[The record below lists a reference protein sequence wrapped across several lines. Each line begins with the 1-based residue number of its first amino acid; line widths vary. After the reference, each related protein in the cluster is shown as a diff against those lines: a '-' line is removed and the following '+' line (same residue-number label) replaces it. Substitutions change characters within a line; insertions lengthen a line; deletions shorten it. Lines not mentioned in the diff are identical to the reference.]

1 VRQTAE
7 WAAGQARKAVGA
19 VQNIDASRL
28 QQIEAEHKLMS
39 QNMTDLSNVL
49 QALSTDRIGGGSG
62 NPDVQRIENIPGKR
76 YPYDYLVEIPIDA
89 NDTSTRTGTVTISQE
104 GPFIAVARYAT
115 FLSQYAFQ
123 VTDPETQAQGN
134 FLGRSNGRFR
144 PISSATDFLDSILP
158 ADTQRVIAF
167 PGTGAASY
175 SSPALHAPYR
185 TMQFDGRITVREQ
198 GSSLPRSNIP
208 VPSSFWSQFIN
219 SPFQLGALDFYARA
233 NVIEFRVEPQHV
245 NNPSAGNI
253 QGIGAGGVFP
263 FSDAQFDN
271 HEGINDPENLA
282 VIDGDPDPVTRLPAG
297 TLIIGMHGERIIQ
310 PPGAVVN
317 TGSI

>member
-1 VRQTAE
+1 MRRLEQYKNDIFAKTGQEIRMAAEEAAAQTANR
-7 WAAGQARKAVGA
+7 GLRKVG
-19 VQNIDASRL
+19 R
-28 QQIEAEHKLMS
+28 
-39 QNMTDLSNVL
+39 T
-49 QALSTDRIGGGSG
+49 
-62 NPDVQRIENIPGKR
+62 
-76 YPYDYLVEIPIDA
+76 YLAQTPE
-89 NDTSTRTGTVTISQE
+89 E
-104 GPFIAVARYAT
+104 
-115 FLSQYAFQ
+115 LSQIGE
-123 VTDPETQAQGN
+123 VRIAQGSLDAALRSFAESRTLAADLVSRDPTN
-134 FLGRSNGRFR
+134 AEWQSGLG
-144 PISSATDFLDSILP
+144 T
-158 ADTQRVIAF
+158 
-167 PGTGAASY
+167 
-175 SSPALHAPYR
+175 
-185 TMQFDGRITVREQ
+185 
-198 GSSLPRSNIP
+198 
-208 VPSSFWSQFIN
+208 
-219 SPFQLGALDFYARA
+219 LDFYARA